1 MVYPV
6 FGDAIRWLVYCWLYH
21 SWFEHI
27 DAIPILYVD
36 LPQLYVILSY
46 IIAIYGY
53 IYICYG
59 SMWIVCATVKRWY
72 MVYFNPHPSILG
84 ILTMAKSLWRWID
97 DYLPRWVHN
106 STLDRGTWSNIIY
119 IHIYIIIYL
128 SSCINYIY
136 GRHVQYRDV
145 INLTERHF
153 NATRS
158 SARCGT
164 VRTSNHAQIS
174 STLVS

>member
-1 MVYPV
+1 MLSP
-6 FGDAIRWLVYCWLYH
+6 YCMLIYH
-21 SWFEHI
+21 SCMWYYH
-27 DAIPILYVD
+27 
-36 LPQLYVILSY
+36 ILSPY
-46 IIAIYGY
+46 MDIY

-119 IHIYIIIYL
+119 IHIYIYIIIYL